1 MSSEQTPDELTR
13 RIIEQIESKR
23 DAKLDRQEREA
34 ELREQWLA
42 MTPEEKAAYV
52 RAGEQKERERE
63 RRKAEGKD
71 KRKKSGTR
79 TRPKTFMSEAAK
91 EMLRNARPIE
101 Y

>member
-52 RAGEQKERERE
+52 KAGEQRDRE
-63 RRKAEGKD
+63 RRRIEAKD
-71 KRKKSGTR
+71 KRKKSGAR
-79 TRPKTFMSEAAK
+79 TRPKTSMSEAAK

-101 Y
+101 D

>member
-1 MSSEQTPDELTR
+1 MPSSTAR
-13 RIIEQIESKR
+13 S
-23 DAKLDRQEREA
+23 EA

-52 RAGEQKERERE
+52 KAGERRDRE
-63 RRKAEGKD
+63 RRRIEAKD
-71 KRKKSGTR
+71 ERKKSGAR
-79 TRPKTFMSEAAK
+79 TRRKTSMSEAAK